1 MTTTDRRHRGRAI
14 RKARRLERER
24 VAEYEQK
31 ADRALKV
38 VRRIWTW
45 MRRIARAV
53 VAATRAAVDA
63 FTSAFNASRDDFTL
77 APPSPM
83 PKETTR

>member
-14 RKARRLERER
+14 RKARRLEREHA
-24 VAEYEQK
+24 AELEQK
-31 ADRALKV
+31 ADRAIEA
-38 VRRIWTW
+38 VRHIWTW

-63 FTSAFNASRDDFTL
+63 FTSAFHASCDDFVLT
-77 APPSPM
+77 PPALVS
-83 PKETTR
+83 EEATR